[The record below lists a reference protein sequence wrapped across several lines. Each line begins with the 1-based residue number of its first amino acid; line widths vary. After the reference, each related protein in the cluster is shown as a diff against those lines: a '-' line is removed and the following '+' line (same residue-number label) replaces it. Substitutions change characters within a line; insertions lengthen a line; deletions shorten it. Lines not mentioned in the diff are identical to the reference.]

1 MAAVGPELKLCWLS
15 RSGSAWESVVGRG
28 RRGEMKGQQ
37 GSGFTG
43 WGCSAAPEEG
53 LGVDL
58 VEAKGHSMAT
68 EHGWSLVV

>member
-1 MAAVGPELKLCWLS
+1 
-15 RSGSAWESVVGRG
+15 
-28 RRGEMKGQQ
+28 MKGQQ